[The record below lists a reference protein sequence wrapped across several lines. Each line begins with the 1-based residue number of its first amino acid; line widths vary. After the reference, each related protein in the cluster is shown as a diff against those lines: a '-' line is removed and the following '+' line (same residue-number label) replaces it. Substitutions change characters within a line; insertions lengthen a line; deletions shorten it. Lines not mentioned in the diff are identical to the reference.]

1 MSSHEARINDAL
13 KQLGEEFRLGMVQ
26 AEEYRARRRALI
38 ESWGEIEATTS
49 PGSLRAKTATTP
61 QSAGRAAAAEAP
73 ARSKSLVPLAIVAAI
88 VIAVV
93 AGYFALKPPA
103 PPAGAV
109 PGAEQPGAEVLA
121 ARKAADDFLA
131 ANAWDDAGVGRFL
144 EVWRTLGPADRAR
157 ALEEPSLRTLRYRL
171 QQNIQAESQVV
182 APDATP
188 EERQRLVALE
198 RFARELG
205 AAQP

>member
-26 AEEYRARRRALI
+26 AEEYRSRRRALI

-49 PGSLRAKTATTP
+49 PGSLRSKTATAP
-61 QSAGRAAAAEAP
+61 NRAAAAAAAASTAP
-73 ARSKSLVPLAIVAAI
+73 ARSLVPVAIIVAI

-93 AGYFALKPPA
+93 AGYFALRPSPPEGA
-103 PPAGAV
+103 TPAGEA
-109 PGAEQPGAEVLA
+109 PSAAVLA
-121 ARKAADDFLA
+121 ASKAADDFLA
-131 ANAWDDAGVGRFL
+131 GNAWDDAGIGRFL
-144 EVWRTLGPADRAR
+144 EVWRTLGPADRAE
-157 ALEEPSLRTLRYRL
+157 ALEQPSLRTLRYKL

-182 APDATP
+182 APDAPP
-188 EERQRLVALE
+188 EERQRLESLE

-205 AAQP
+205 GGRP